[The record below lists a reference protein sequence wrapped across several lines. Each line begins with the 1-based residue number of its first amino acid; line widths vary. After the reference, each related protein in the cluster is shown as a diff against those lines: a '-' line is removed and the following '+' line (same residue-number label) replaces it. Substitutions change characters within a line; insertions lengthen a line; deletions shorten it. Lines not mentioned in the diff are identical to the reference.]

1 MNRIQP
7 LSDTNTSEDGPD
19 CEPNP
24 GATMANVSTAGPP
37 GPAPPP
43 VPEPAPGRRSRF
55 LEKVYYWVLS
65 RS

>member
-7 LSDTNTSEDGPD
+7 LSDSNASEDCPD
-19 CEPNP
+19 SELNP
-24 GATMANVSTAGPP
+24 GTTAANGSTAGAP

-43 VPEPAPGRRSRF
+43 VPEPAAGRHSRF